1 MQIPHQF
8 AATATSH
15 PKTSSITHSVFF
27 TGHAIATATMPPPPH
42 TKPENVL
49 KRAQELIGVGQQ
61 QAALS
66 ILHEHV
72 TSKRTR
78 NSPIAALEPVM
89 LLFIELCVDLRKG
102 KMAKDGLYNYKNTS
116 QNTNVATIELVFRNF
131 IELAEAKVT
140 EAQAKADEVSTAS
153 ESTGNALANVGDLEA
168 TETPESILLSTV
180 SGEQSRDRTDRAI
193 VTPWLKFLLSLIHI

>member
-1 MQIPHQF
+1 
-8 AATATSH
+8 
-15 PKTSSITHSVFF
+15 
-27 TGHAIATATMPPPPH
+27 MPPPPH

-116 QNTNVATIELVFRNF
+116 QNTNVATIEVGRGDFKMK
-131 IELAEAKVT
+131 LA
-140 EAQAKADEVSTAS
+140 
-153 ESTGNALANVGDLEA
+153 GC
-168 TETPESILLSTV
+168 
-180 SGEQSRDRTDRAI
+180 
-193 VTPWLKFLLSLIHI
+193 